1 MYGTLA
7 GFRAYATERGDNA
20 PTAATDAVATAALV
34 RASDY
39 IRTRYVVRMSLSV
52 AEAEADANVIE
63 ATYIA
68 ARREIATPGFWST
81 TFSPTQAKTL
91 VEVKGIKWQPIGA
104 KDFGLS
110 GRDLVTPMDPAIDAL
125 LRPFGDL
132 PGTMVV

>member
-7 GFRAYATERGDNA
+7 DFRSYATARGDNA
-20 PTAATDAVATAALV
+20 PTAATDDAATAALV

-39 IRTRYVVRMSLSV
+39 IRTRYVLRMGLDEPES
-52 AEAEADANVIE
+52 DANVIE

-81 TFSPTQAKTL
+81 TYTPTAVKTL
-91 VEVKGIKWQPIGA
+91 VQVDSIRWQA
-104 KDFGLS
+104 ADRAQAGLY
-110 GRDLVTPMDPAIDAL
+110 GRDLVVPMDPAIDAL
-125 LRPFGDL
+125 LRPWGDL